1 MPNNEKRSVLQ
12 DWVHGL
18 SFMQQSVLMAAVRG
32 PDGIAK
38 DHTAK
43 VLLRWYRRCIL
54 LSAFDNCAV
63 MNPVHRGGGSFTGP
77 SIPFEYHSTY
87 PKGLE
92 PEDVMDHLWAEQMY
106 RKVKEYLACVDELPH
121 HFQLHFMHAA
131 EILGYLHPQHD
142 IRMFWETVY
151 LMIVNDAHLVPESRE
166 RMMKRLG
173 DSEQDWRA
181 AEVVT
186 AKQPQ

>member
-1 MPNNEKRSVLQ
+1 MPNKEKRSVLQ
-12 DWVHGL
+12 DWVCGL

-38 DHTAK
+38 NHTAK

-63 MNPVHRGGGSFTGP
+63 NNPGYPGGGSFTGP
-77 SIPFEYHSTY
+77 SV
-87 PKGLE
+87 GLSAMSKRLAVS
-92 PEDVMDHLWAEQMY
+92 DVDDHLWAEQMY
-106 RKVKEYLACVDELPH
+106 GHVKEYLSCVDELPH
-121 HFQLHFMHAA
+121 HFQLHFMHAS
-131 EILGYLHPQHD
+131 EILGYLHPD
-142 IRMFWETVY
+142 DNIRMFWNTVY
-151 LMIVNDAHLVPESRE
+151 LMIVNDAHLAPEPFE

-173 DSEQDWRA
+173 DSETDWRA

-186 AKQPQ
+186 AKSPQ